1 MAAGRWPAS
10 CTPSSVDPAWGPSAC
25 ASPVASHSRCSLTRR
40 SRRPCSPSRLR
51 RRRGKGPQADWDSAP
66 ATSTS
71 VKTKVAAGCQVLG
84 LRYERDPAV
93 GTRFDTLRR
102 ELGDNFIAV
111 EFPGRKHATL
121 TEHRQQDGV
130 DRVLAFFE
138 EKLKVASDQQ
148 PDEVSGLSG

>member
-1 MAAGRWPAS
+1 MDPAS
-10 CTPSSVDPAWGPSAC
+10 APSAC
-25 ASPVASHSRCSLTRR
+25 ASPVASPWRCSPTRP
-40 SRRPCSPSRLR
+40 SRRRCSPSRHR
-51 RRRGKGPQADWDSAP
+51 RRRWARRAGLTWGSAAADLE
-66 ATSTS
+66 S
-71 VKTKVAAGCQVLG
+71 VKAKVAAGCQVLG

-121 TEHRQQDGV
+121 TEHRQQEGV

-138 EKLKVASDQQ
+138 EKLKPA
-148 PDEVSGLSG
+148 PDPAP